1 MPAEELLEK
10 RKKKKEEK
18 KEKERKKDPDALAPF
33 FCKEYGL
40 VCAEVHFCQD
50 ALGFHGAPDERD
62 HTET

>member
-1 MPAEELLEK
+1 MPAEELREK
-10 RKKKKEEK
+10 RGKKKREK
-18 KEKERKKDPDALAPF
+18 KKKKDPDALAPL

-40 VCAEVHFCQD
+40 VRAEVHFCQD